1 MKMTTAALALVVSA
15 ASLGVSSLTYYNQ
28 WREHFS
34 LVANLSFGSRLDDD
48 KNRLYTNLNVS
59 NVGNRTIVIG
69 SAGLM
74 TLTGT
79 LDAKPN
85 CQDLNLLIQLR
96 NQRLNPV
103 VTNQDL
109 NFIPAKI
116 EAGGDAVAPAMAVSS
131 NQVISQT
138 LYFEI
143 EPMNTPRGAEMW
155 SGGRTVVRFCPVFS
169 VMEPSGNTEQFMCD
183 GWLVSAIGSPMGR
196 HVRHFLEASTRS
208 IELLPKTDQA
218 RCVRLDL

>member
-1 MKMTTAALALVVSA
+1 
-15 ASLGVSSLTYYNQ
+15 
-28 WREHFS
+28 
-34 LVANLSFGSRLDDD
+34 
-48 KNRLYTNLNVS
+48 
-59 NVGNRTIVIG
+59 
-69 SAGLM
+69 M

-103 VTNQDL
+103 VSNQDL
-109 NFIPAKI
+109 NFIPARIEIPERI
-116 EAGGDAVAPAMAVSS
+116 EAGGDTVAPAIAVSS

-138 LYFEI
+138 LSFEI

-155 SGGRTVVRFCPVFS
+155 SGGGKVVRFCPVFS